1 MREPTRTILLEVNGA
16 SHTVT
21 VPVRKTL
28 ADVLRE
34 DLRLTGTHVGCEQG
48 VCGACTVLLDD
59 QPVRSCLMLAV
70 QAQGHRITTVEALGS
85 PDRLHPIQQA
95 FWENHGLQCG
105 FCTPGILVTVVAFLR
120 ENPNPSRHHIR
131 EALAGHLCRCTGYQN
146 IVRAVE
152 DAAARMRPS
161 QG

>member
-1 MREPTRTILLEVNGA
+1 MRESTRTVLLEVNGTPY
-16 SHTVT
+16 TVT

-34 DLRLTGTHVGCEQG
+34 DLRLTGTHLGCEQG

-59 QPVRSCLMLAV
+59 EPVRSCLLLAV
-70 QAQGHRITTVEALGS
+70 QAQGHRITTVEALGT
-85 PDRLHPIQQA
+85 PDQLHPVQRA
-95 FWENHGLQCG
+95 FWENHALQCG
-105 FCTPGILVTVVAFLR
+105 FCTPGILMTVVAFLR
-120 ENPNPSRHHIR
+120 ENPNPSRQQIR
-131 EALAGHLCRCTGYQN
+131 EVLAGHLCRCTGYHN

-152 DAAARMRPS
+152 DAAASMRHP

>member
-1 MREPTRTILLEVNGA
+1 MRESTRTVLLEVNGTPY
-16 SHTVT
+16 TVT

-34 DLRLTGTHVGCEQG
+34 DLRLTGTHLGCEQG

-59 QPVRSCLMLAV
+59 EPVRSCLLLAV
-70 QAQGHRITTVEALGS
+70 QAQGHRITTVEALGT
-85 PDRLHPIQQA
+85 PDRLHPVQRA
-95 FWENHGLQCG
+95 FWENHALQCG
-105 FCTPGILVTVVAFLR
+105 FCTPGILMTVVAFLR
-120 ENPNPSRHHIR
+120 ENPNPSRQQIR
-131 EALAGHLCRCTGYQN
+131 EVLAGHLCRCTGYHN

-152 DAAARMRPS
+152 DAAASMRHP